1 MRSHACSSAPNYFR
15 LKRHAL
21 CILWTTLPPPA
32 EHTRDTRRCLGG
44 TLLDLFV
51 VSTPFPSPIFT
62 VSPSNRP
69 ALFNFTRLGTHSN
82 ALLCA
87 PVHWAHAT
95 CIALPSVHGCSRAVR
110 DFGHYMCSF
119 HALTAILRLFLAK
132 LLFIHY
138 ALLLSGLF
146 IQRFAMPWWPIVI
159 ITGFPNIHTPCPY
172 RPDHYG
178 IGDDFQT
185 C

>member
-69 ALFNFTRLGTHSN
+69 ALFNFTRLGTQRVTVYTCPLGSRYLHRPPIRSRMQSCGEGFW
-82 ALLCA
+82 ALHLFF
-87 PVHWAHAT
+87 PRPNSYLT
-95 CIALPSVHGCSRAVR
+95 TFLTEIALYSLRPSGQLLAHSTFC
-110 DFGHYMCSF
+110 D
-119 HALTAILRLFLAK
+119 ALVANRHNHPF
-132 LLFIHY
+132 
-138 ALLLSGLF
+138 S
-146 IQRFAMPWWPIVI
+146 
-159 ITGFPNIHTPCPY
+159 
-172 RPDHYG
+172 
-178 IGDDFQT
+178 
-185 C
+185 